1 MLSLETHLK
10 EMAVIVSAYKS
21 QVLET
26 MSTEEDTVN
35 PFCPFITSSHVVPP
49 SKLYCHLENKI
60 PPWKVGV
67 IRIVSGEKV
76 APPSVLLNTVESA
89 TTLTDFAATPSFWQ
103 LHENTFVTVSSPNVI
118 GILKVPV
125 SARIVVPAL
134 TVKLILADDF
144 VTVIPFAE
152 GISPIVKSVWGVV
165 PCDTFTSV

>member
-1 MLSLETHLK
+1 
-10 EMAVIVSAYKS
+10 
-21 QVLET
+21 
-26 MSTEEDTVN
+26 MSVEDEIVN
-35 PFCPFITSSHVVPP
+35 PCSPFTTSFHVVPP
-49 SKLYCHLENKI
+49 SILYCHLENVI

-67 IRIVSGEKV
+67 IRTVSGEKV
-76 APPSVLLNTVESA
+76 VPPSVLLNTVESA

-134 TVKLILADDF
+134 TVKLILAEDF

-152 GISPIVKSVWGVV
+152 GISPMLRWLWSYLASGLAGRRSKEQRQPS
-165 PCDTFTSV
+165 PK